1 MKGNPY
7 LFAAYAVTWII
18 HITYLSTI
26 VRRYAR
32 LKREIKGAGVRSQAS
47 GVRKP

>member
-1 MKGNPY
+1 MSGNPY
-7 LFAAYAVTWII
+7 LFAAYVVTWVI

-32 LKREIKGAGVRSQAS
+32 LKREIERLK
-47 GVRKP
+47 K